1 MKTILYITTLF
12 LVIAGLSGCEK
23 EVKDFDGEEG
33 VYFYVQWGVDWYDT
47 TYWAAQPYTKVEFIK
62 KGVDEVQLKV
72 RVQVTGRVKDYDRKF
87 RIIVDQDSTTAVEGE
102 NYLPIEEWQTLEKG
116 WNYKDVLV
124 TVKNSA
130 ALDEVERHLVLQLM
144 PSEEL
149 PLAIPVWH
157 DFSDMLKNDS
167 KNAEF
172 DGTRHEIILNNFITC
187 PQKWMGPAEGKQG
200 QAEGGLWGIFSKEK
214 YEEIIKRFPD
224 LTYEDFMS
232 AETMPSGLQYAIQ
245 NKMVIDL
252 QKLYDAGTPIKEKDG
267 RLMWFLG
274 VSWKSYYGV
283 PYRPEE

>member
-1 MKTILYITTLF
+1 MKTILYIAALF

-116 WNYKDVLV
+116 WNYRDVLV

-130 ALDEVERHLVLQLM
+130 ALDEVERHLVLRLM

-157 DFSDMLKNDS
+157 DLSGMLKNDS

-187 PQKWMGPAEGKQG
+187 PKEWMGPSEGKQG
-200 QAEGGLWGIFSKEK
+200 QAEGGMWGIFSKEK

-267 RLMWFLG
+267 RLMWFMG